1 MGKGTETIASEG
13 LLFFSKTNR
22 LISHELKNVLAII
35 SETLGLIEELS
46 ALAKEGG
53 DLPPGKIKSLSESVL
68 EEIDRANRIVRHM
81 NTFAHQIDNFLEE
94 VDISQTVPLII
105 DLAGLDAN
113 VKKITFEIGPAT
125 PVQVQT
131 SPFFLNNL
139 IFQFI
144 RGYAGQTAPAS
155 NITVGFETGEDSA
168 EIIFSGLQAE
178 LMDNFPTSSQEF
190 LADILKARLSL
201 EGENTILKIKIPKLL
216 EESPLKSF

>member
-1 MGKGTETIASEG
+1 MGKETETIASEG

-35 SETLGLIEELS
+35 SETLGLIDELS

-53 DLPPGKIKSLSESVL
+53 DLPPGKLKSLSESVL

-81 NTFAHQIDNFLEE
+81 NSFAHQIDNFLEE

-113 VKKITFEIGPAT
+113 VKKINFEIGPAT
-125 PVQVQT
+125 PAQVQT

-155 NITVGFETGEDSA
+155 NITVGFETAEDSA

-190 LADILKARLSL
+190 LADILQARLSL
-201 EGENTILKIKIPKLL
+201 EEENTILKINIPKSLD
-216 EESPLKSF
+216 ESPLKSF